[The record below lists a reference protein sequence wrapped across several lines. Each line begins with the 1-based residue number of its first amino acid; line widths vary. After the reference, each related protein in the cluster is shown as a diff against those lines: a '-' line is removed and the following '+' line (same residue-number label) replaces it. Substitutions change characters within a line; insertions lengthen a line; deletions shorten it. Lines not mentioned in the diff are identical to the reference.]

1 MNFLSLQK
9 ERKKKWDERNQE
21 EIVNAVKIVNEFDQV
36 V

>member
-1 MNFLSLQK
+1 MNLPSLQK

-21 EIVNAVKIVNEFDQV
+21 AIANAVKIVDEFDQV